1 MNLEIEVSWKIWFKI
16 DSVKDTLLCDSFSIT
31 IEEDIHLRQKRQ
43 NSRGDTMQQGGGG
56 AEITLPQGVGY
67 LGWGVAEAS

>member
-31 IEEDIHLRQKRQ
+31 IKEDIHLRQKTGVELRFWPRIGLDETQ
-43 NSRGDTMQQGGGG
+43 NRIGRKSSG
-56 AEITLPQGVGY
+56 
-67 LGWGVAEAS
+67 